1 MSLIRL
7 FRFALG
13 EQHVEFAFKLVI
25 IDTIVQFIA
34 CLHHVDDVALMAV
47 AALLLVITL
56 LVNLL
61 ARWLV
66 RRVAIGLPGSRWS

>member
-1 MSLIRL
+1 
-7 FRFALG
+7 
-13 EQHVEFAFKLVI
+13 
-25 IDTIVQFIA
+25 
-34 CLHHVDDVALMAV
+34 MAV